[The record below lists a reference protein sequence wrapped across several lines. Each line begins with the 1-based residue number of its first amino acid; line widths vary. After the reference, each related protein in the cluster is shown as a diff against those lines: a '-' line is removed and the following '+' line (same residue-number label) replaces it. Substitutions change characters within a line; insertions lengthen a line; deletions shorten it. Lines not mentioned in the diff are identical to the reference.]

1 MDIISEIITK
11 VQKAED
17 GDIDALLAYVELKR
31 VAKVLEDSLK
41 QIQPL
46 ALSEANKYGQKSFK
60 AFGSTITLKANPGQ
74 WKYEGCPDVLSASKN
89 LKALQESAKDAYKLA
104 VKGQIMVDS
113 DSVIVPPASYT
124 PGADSISVSDK

>member
-17 GDIDALLAYVELKR
+17 GDIDALLVYVELKR

-74 WKYEGCPDVLSASKN
+74 WKYEGCTDVLKAAEN
-89 LKALQESAKDAYKLA
+89 LKELQESAKDSYRLA
-104 VKGQIMVDS
+104 VKGQIMVDG
-113 DSVIVPPASYT
+113 DVIIPAAQYV

>member
-41 QIQPL
+41 
-46 ALSEANKYGQKSFK
+46 
-60 AFGSTITLKANPGQ
+60 
-74 WKYEGCPDVLSASKN
+74 
-89 LKALQESAKDAYKLA
+89 
-104 VKGQIMVDS
+104 
-113 DSVIVPPASYT
+113 
-124 PGADSISVSDK
+124 

>member
-1 MDIISEIITK
+1 MDIISGIVTK

-17 GDIDALLAYVELKR
+17 GDIDPLLAYVELKR
-31 VAKVLEDSLK
+31 IAKVLEESLK

-46 ALSEANKYGQKSFK
+46 ALAEANKYGQKSFK
-60 AFGSTITLKANPGQ
+60 AFGYSITLKANPGQ
-74 WKYEGCPDVLSASKN
+74 WKYDQCPDVLTASEN

-104 VKGQIMVDS
+104 IKGQIMADG
-113 DSVIVPPASYT
+113 DGVIVPPASYT